1 MEKLMVRLLISE
13 CEGPKF
19 RQTDPEDFTLD
30 GSTWAKIWITAGMQ
44 WLRLGGKIEYTLR
57 EFH

>member
-1 MEKLMVRLLISE
+1 MVRLLISE